1 MKLVITDPHKVS
13 QFSNILKNLKNFSID
28 IEFHINNERLY
39 AQGMDSSHVC
49 LFELVLLCDWFTEY
63 EVDETSVIGINCEL
77 LSRVLNCLGEN
88 QNIELNYNSD
98 NDNLFI
104 TLSPK
109 EGESGIVKEFK
120 LPLMN
125 LEVDLL
131 EIPDTEYTADIHMVS
146 NQFTELVNQLSI
158 FGNEIKVKCSE
169 DIRLTGTGE
178 LGSMDAV
185 IKEDDIL
192 MYAIEEDTVL
202 DLNFSMSY
210 INMMVAFGRIN
221 KKVQIHI
228 SDAMPMKIQYG
239 MDNFMDEEEEDED
252 EGDKNYIRFF
262 LAPKIED

>member
-131 EIPDTEYTADIHMVS
+131 EKKHP
-146 NQFTELVNQLSI
+146 QLY
-158 FGNEIKVKCSE
+158 F
-169 DIRLTGTGE
+169 
-178 LGSMDAV
+178 DAA
-185 IKEDDIL
+185 L
-192 MYAIEEDTVL
+192 ML
-202 DLNFSMSY
+202 LH
-210 INMMVAFGRIN
+210 
-221 KKVQIHI
+221 K
-228 SDAMPMKIQYG
+228 
-239 MDNFMDEEEEDED
+239 
-252 EGDKNYIRFF
+252 
-262 LAPKIED
+262 